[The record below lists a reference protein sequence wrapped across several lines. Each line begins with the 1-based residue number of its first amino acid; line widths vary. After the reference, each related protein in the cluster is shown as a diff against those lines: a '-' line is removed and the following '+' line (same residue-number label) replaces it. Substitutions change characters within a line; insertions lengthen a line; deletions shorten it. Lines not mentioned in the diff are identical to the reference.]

1 MNPDSDDAGAPQ
13 LHRVLGTFDIVLLN
27 VAAIVGLRWLS
38 FAAQIGPSSLTLW
51 VLGLITFFIP
61 SALTVLELSSRLP
74 GEGGIYLWSKSAF
87 GDMHG
92 FIVGWSF
99 WIANL
104 VFFPA
109 LLLFAAGVFLY
120 VPAGAW
126 LKLGEDPIYNGTF
139 CLATLWLVVWLN
151 ITGLNRAKW
160 LQNVGAVTTWITGAM
175 VLWGGVLAW
184 HRFGAATPITAAA
197 LVPNLGS
204 LATLASFATIALA
217 FEGLELGPIMGGE
230 IKNPRRTIARALPIA
245 CVLVAVLYIAG
256 TAALFLALPAQQ
268 INAISGVPQALAAV
282 GTRIGVPLF
291 GIAAAALLTLA
302 QIGGLGA
309 WVTGT
314 ARLPFLFG
322 LDRYLPSSLA
332 AVHPKFGSPYVAL
345 IVQGALATLILL
357 AAISGSA
364 VHEAYLVLIDMTL
377 ILTFVPL
384 LYMFVAAPVLRRRAP
399 AGDAGVTHIRGGRFT
414 SWLVAAS
421 GFGVTLLAVIVAMIP
436 PSDSTNRALFALKV
450 IGGSAALL
458 GIGLA
463 FYFRGRRSIAHG
475 LLFNSLRMK

>member
-1 MNPDSDDAGAPQ
+1 MKPDSDEVGTPRLRRA
-13 LHRVLGTFDIVLLN
+13 LGTFDIVLLN

-74 GEGGIYLWSKSAF
+74 GEGGIYLWSKTAF

-92 FIVGWSF
+92 FIVGWSY

-120 VPAGAW
+120 IPAGDW
-126 LKLGEDPIYNGTF
+126 LKLGENTIYNGVF
-139 CLATLWLVVWLN
+139 CLATLWFVILLN
-151 ITGLNRAKW
+151 INGLSRAKW
-160 LQNVGAVTTWITGAM
+160 LQNVGAVATWATGVM
-175 VLWGGVLAW
+175 VLWGGILAW
-184 HRFGAATPITAAA
+184 HRFGAATPITTAG

-217 FEGLELGPIMGGE
+217 FEGLELGPILGGE
-230 IKNPRRTIARALPIA
+230 IKNPRRAIARALPIA

-256 TAALFLALPAQQ
+256 TASLFLALPAQQ
-268 INAISGVPQALAAV
+268 IDSISGVPQALAAV
-282 GTRIGVPLF
+282 GARIGVPLF
-291 GIAAAALLTLA
+291 GIGTAALLTLS
-302 QIGGLGA
+302 QIGSLGA

-322 LDRYLPSSLA
+322 LDRYLPSALA
-332 AVHPKFGSPYVAL
+332 TVHPRFGSPHVAL
-345 IVQGALATLILL
+345 IVQGVLATIILL

-364 VHEAYLVLIDMTL
+364 VHEAYLVLVDMTL

-384 LYMFVAAPVLRRRAP
+384 LYMFVAAPILRGRAP
-399 AGDAGVTHIRGGRFT
+399 AGDPGVTLVPGGRFA
-414 SWLVAAS
+414 SWLVAGS
-421 GFGVTLLAVIVAMIP
+421 GFAVTLLAVVVAMIP
-436 PSDSTNRALFALKV
+436 PSDSTNRTLFAIKV
-450 IGGSAALL
+450 IGGSAVLL
-458 GIGLA
+458 AIGLA
-463 FYFRGRRSIAHG
+463 FYFRGRRILANHALSRGAPA
-475 LLFNSLRMK
+475 